1 MSEAKEDIP
10 EGINDLPDPD
20 SFARPA
26 GDAPRKRKKKTINDD
41 GKGPNINSLMDIMTI
56 LLVFLL
62 KSYSADP
69 VQLKAAPDLK
79 PPFSTAQIK
88 PDQSATVTI
97 TMNNLMVD
105 DAAVLKIE
113 QGKVDEAHRSGGGF
127 MIDPLFEALQSAVE
141 NQKQIASFNSAAE
154 FSGVIT
160 IISDRNVPFSLLSQV
175 MYTAG
180 QAEFNKFKFLVV
192 KSSG

>member
-79 PPFSTAQIK
+79 PLFSTAQIK
-88 PDQSATVTI
+88 PDQSATVTV

>member
-26 GDAPRKRKKKTINDD
+26 GDEPRKRKKKTINDD

-79 PPFSTAQIK
+79 PPFSTALIK

-154 FSGVIT
+154 FSGIIT